1 MSYIKGHIPWIK
13 GKHHTEKHKQKMSLA
28 FKGKKR
34 KPFSEEW
41 KRKISESHKG
51 KKLSE
56 EHKKKLSLAIK
67 GKKRSEETKRKM
79 SEWQKGKNNHNYGK
93 HLTGETKRKM
103 SLVKKGKHYSEE
115 AKRNMS
121 IARIKYMASGK
132 MKKKDTSI
140 EIAIEQELIK
150 NKIPYMKQV
159 PIEGIALVDF
169 LLPNKIIIQADGD
182 YWHNLPGR
190 KNRDINQDFLLSFK
204 GYKIFRFTETEI
216 KKSTE
221 KCIKRI
227 FK

>member
-103 SLVKKGKHYSEE
+103 SLAKKGKHYSKE
-115 AKRNMS
+115 AKR
-121 IARIKYMASGK
+121 K
-132 MKKKDTSI
+132 
-140 EIAIEQELIK
+140 
-150 NKIPYMKQV
+150 
-159 PIEGIALVDF
+159 GIALVDF